1 MQNLNPSISF
11 NNKLLESVST
21 RVPPEVKDLVDELAR
36 SSGSDRAKWMREAID
51 LKLQIDLGQSSV
63 EELKKSKNTTYSSE
77 YRNVFKNLLSVFQ
90 ISKKPEIAARAFS
103 VH

>member
-1 MQNLNPSISF
+1 MQIDRVIKP
-11 NNKLLESVST
+11 KLLINIST
-21 RVPPEVKDLVDELAR
+21 RVDTCTQELVDSVAEQNGLN
-36 SSGSDRAKWMREAID
+36 RAKWMREAID

>member
-1 MQNLNPSISF
+1 MRAIRP
-11 NNKLLESVST
+11 KLLVNIST
-21 RVPPEVKDLVDELAR
+21 RVDTCTQELVDSVAEQNGL
-36 SSGSDRAKWMREAID
+36 DRAKWMREAID

-77 YRNVFKNLLSVFQ
+77 YRNVFKNLFSVFQ
-90 ISKKPEIAARAFS
+90 ISKKPDVRDRAFS

>member
-1 MQNLNPSISF
+1 MQIDRVIKP
-11 NNKLLESVST
+11 KLLINIST
-21 RVPPEVKDLVDELAR
+21 RVDTCTQELVDSVAEQNGL
-36 SSGSDRAKWMREAID
+36 DRAKWMREAID

>member
-1 MQNLNPSISF
+1 MQIDRVIKP
-11 NNKLLESVST
+11 KLLINIST
-21 RVPPEVKDLVDELAR
+21 RVDTCTQELVDSVAEQNGL
-36 SSGSDRAKWMREAID
+36 DRAKWMREAID

-77 YRNVFKNLLSVFQ
+77 YRNVFKNLFSVFQ
-90 ISKKPEIAARAFS
+90 ISKKPDVRDRAFS